1 MTMDRSDTMIKEVKA
16 ENELMTSDA
25 PQTIANLSSEIEK
38 TVQLS
43 EQDQHRIDEIVAK
56 IDLIDPALSTSYGA
70 KALNKGS
77 QFADTMLEQARA
89 KDSAEIGEQLLELR
103 FKVKGFDVSGLNKRS
118 KLAGIPVIGKLF
130 DNTEKTIA
138 SFDSLKQQIDVISDE
153 LDGGMVKLLRDV
165 EMLEQ
170 LYQNN
175 KASFHELT
183 LYIAAGKRKLN
194 LVTKEELPQAK
205 RLAEEAPDSMA
216 AQAVRDLVERIQRF
230 ERRLHDLELARMS
243 ALQTAPQIRILQS
256 GNQML
261 AEKIQTSMLTMIPM
275 WKNQMVLGLAIK
287 SQKNAALVQK
297 EIADTT
303 NELLRRN
310 AEMLEQSSIETA
322 REVERSIIDVDTL
335 KEVQQ
340 RLINTIDETMNIAT
354 QAREHRAEVEKE
366 LETMEQQLHDRLL
379 QAAER
384 QKREKMDAVTESKTQ
399 Q

>member
-1 MTMDRSDTMIKEVKA
+1 
-16 ENELMTSDA
+16 
-25 PQTIANLSSEIEK
+25 
-38 TVQLS
+38 
-43 EQDQHRIDEIVAK
+43 
-56 IDLIDPALSTSYGA
+56 
-70 KALNKGS
+70 
-77 QFADTMLEQARA
+77 
-89 KDSAEIGEQLLELR
+89 
-103 FKVKGFDVSGLNKRS
+103 
-118 KLAGIPVIGKLF
+118 
-130 DNTEKTIA
+130 
-138 SFDSLKQQIDVISDE
+138 
-153 LDGGMVKLLRDV
+153 
-165 EMLEQ
+165 
-170 LYQNN
+170 
-175 KASFHELT
+175 
-183 LYIAAGKRKLN
+183 
-194 LVTKEELPQAK
+194 
-205 RLAEEAPDSMA
+205 MA